1 MFARAGF
8 DESLGRATPR
18 CLKGEMD
25 ITSTAPHSMSAY
37 GPVVFNAPQPLTIKE
52 KALTVDANSIQE
64 NIELLRRELA
74 VANESVNFLDTCV
87 DEDIA
92 WVHTHC
98 ELANTHAP
106 MNTRTVVR
114 CRKMAV
120 EKLQLTIAG

>member
-1 MFARAGF
+1 
-8 DESLGRATPR
+8 
-18 CLKGEMD
+18 MD

-52 KALTVDANSIQE
+52 KALTVDANSILE

-98 ELANTHAP
+98 EVSNSHAP
-106 MNTRTVVR
+106 MNTRTIVR

-120 EKLQLTIAG
+120 EKMQLTLAGYLPHNNTDPFLSCISARTCC